1 MGDEI
6 GISAAPQLALLKARS
21 RFLDSLPQ
29 DLQGAIASD
38 LDALTVRRSDVLH
51 RAGEPID
58 YVYFPTSC
66 LVSMVAAVEK
76 GSSVEAATAGSDGF
90 VGVSALLGMERADI
104 TAVVQMDGETLRM
117 RIRDFR
123 RHLADERFRERL
135 GAFVAKTL
143 ATIAQT
149 AACNAF
155 HPVQERLARW
165 LMLVRD
171 STEREE
177 FPLTQEFIAVLLGV
191 HRPTVTIA
199 IRRLESAGLIEH
211 SRGLIRIIDSLALAQ
226 AACECYRLSGWDR
239 ARS

>member
-1 MGDEI
+1 VI
-6 GISAAPQLALLKARS
+6 
-21 RFLDSLPQ
+21 
-29 DLQGAIASD
+29 
-38 LDALTVRRSDVLH
+38 H

-76 GSSVEAATAGSDGF
+76 GSTVEAATAGSDGF

-117 RIRDFR
+117 RIGDFR
-123 RHLADERFRERL
+123 RHLADERFRQKL
-135 GAFVAKTL
+135 GAFVAKTV

-191 HRPTVTIA
+191 HRPTVSIA

-211 SRGLIRIIDSLALAQ
+211 SRGLIHIVDSPALAK
-226 AACECYRLSGWDR
+226 AACECYRLSGWE
-239 ARS
+239 RSRR